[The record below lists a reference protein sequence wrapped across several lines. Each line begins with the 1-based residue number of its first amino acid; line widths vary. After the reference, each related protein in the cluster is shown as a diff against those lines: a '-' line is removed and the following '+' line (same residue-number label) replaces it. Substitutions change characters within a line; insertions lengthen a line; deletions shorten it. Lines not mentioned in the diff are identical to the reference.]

1 MLNCKNIY
9 FCSRNALNDTCF
21 GTKLPYT
28 SVSFIF
34 TGHTNEYNVKTDLE
48 SYEWLRY
55 VPECFEAI
63 QRLLCAVHLPKCE
76 NGTVSKIPYKVCHN
90 AHKDCSV
97 LKRWGTD
104 KQKKGEIIL
113 KWPFFSIAV

>member
-1 MLNCKNIY
+1 M
-9 FCSRNALNDTCF
+9 
-21 GTKLPYT
+21 PYT

-104 KQKKGEIIL
+104 KQKKGEITYL
-113 KWPFFSIAV
+113 KVTISFPLRFDIFSPFDKKTQLL